1 MYHDDN
7 MTEPDRPE
15 FDEMDRLAPKV
26 KGLGLVSGDRDVPP
40 APLQQ
45 AFSRN
50 EQVIS
55 ELEMAIQHL
64 ESKVSPI
71 RVDAPR
77 AERDTV
83 AQSKP
88 QGNSPVT
95 RAMEDLSDRLYRS
108 VIQVCRLTEEL
119 EL

>member
-1 MYHDDN
+1 MSYHDDN

-15 FDEMDRLAPKV
+15 FDERSRT
-26 KGLGLVSGDRDVPP
+26 LGLVGDQPP

-55 ELEMAIQHL
+55 ELERAIELL
-64 ESKVSPI
+64 ETKVSPV
-71 RVDAPR
+71 RMDAPR
-77 AERDTV
+77 PEREPTV
-83 AQSKP
+83 PNKP

-95 RAMEDLSDRLYRS
+95 RAMEDLSDRLQRS
-108 VIQVCRLTEEL
+108 VVRVRRLTDEL
-119 EL
+119 EI